1 MSTTVAPPTDPA
13 PTAASPGPERPLPTE
28 RRPLRSRLLGLWA
41 IVVYLWLFAPIVVLV
56 LFSFN
61 EQRGK
66 FNITW
71 NGFTL
76 DNWANPF
83 RKAEYTDA
91 LVTSL
96 QVAAV
101 ASVAATVIGGLMA
114 LAISKYEFRGKGL
127 VNILVVLPL
136 TTPEIVMGSSL
147 FTLFF
152 ARNLSFGFGTVVI
165 AHILFC
171 VSFVAMT
178 IQARVRGFDW
188 TLEDAALDLGSS
200 PWRTFRTVTFPLVLP
215 GIGAA
220 ALLSFAL
227 SIDDYIITS
236 FVAGDATETFPM
248 RIFNAN
254 KVELPAQINVLA
266 TAILVVALAIMVA
279 GSWRTIRRAAT
290 AD

>member
-1 MSTTVAPPTDPA
+1 MTATATDTTPSPMDPVVPTPR
-13 PTAASPGPERPLPTE
+13 GGRPF
-28 RRPLRSRLLGLWA
+28 RSRLLALWSA
-41 IVVYLWLFAPIVVLV
+41 GVYLWLFAPIIVLV
-56 LFSFN
+56 GFSFN
-61 EQRGK
+61 EQKGK
-66 FNITW
+66 FNTEW
-71 NGFTL
+71 KGFTL
-76 DNWANPF
+76 DNWAHPF
-83 RKAEYTDA
+83 RKAEYTEA

-96 QVAAV
+96 QVALL
-101 ASVAATVIGGLMA
+101 ASAIATVLGGLMA

-127 VNILVVLPL
+127 VNIIVVLPL

-152 ARNLSFGFGTVVI
+152 SRNLSFGFGTVVI

-188 TLEDAALDLGSS
+188 TLEDAALDLGST
-200 PWRTFRTVTFPLVLP
+200 PWETFRKVTFPLILP

-220 ALLSFAL
+220 AMLSFAL

-266 TAILVVALAIMVA
+266 TAILVVTLATMIA
-279 GSWRTIRRAAT
+279 GSWRTLRKAAG
-290 AD
+290 AGS